1 MKERRTRRLAVAAAI
16 AILSASA
23 AMAQPTPAVRVTGAE
38 LQAWF
43 AADQMA
49 VAGITLANGCH
60 WIIKGPGNARSQTGY
75 CPNSAP
81 FTVTGEARVEG
92 DRLCSKFV
100 YDNGTKFDACTEIY
114 KIGDNK
120 FEARLDGVPRN
131 VFYRLVR

>member
-1 MKERRTRRLAVAAAI
+1 MKEQTLGRLAAAAAI
-16 AILSASA
+16 PILSACGA
-23 AMAQPTPAVRVTGAE
+23 IAQPTPAAQVTGAE

-49 VAGITLANGCH
+49 VAGITVANGCH
-60 WIIKGPGNARSQTGY
+60 WIIKGPGNARSQTAY

-92 DRLCSKFV
+92 NRLCSKFN
-100 YDNGTKFDACTEIY
+100 YPDGARFDACTEIF